1 MKAITRLFRI
11 QILSAVLSGCVGE
24 SAFLLNE
31 PPAERQPNFR
41 AIIVESL
48 RIKSDIRQNV
58 DAQRKAGQDSNR
70 ESDLNYFV
78 DRGGIFPPKTKIDDV
93 NISDAIRMVQT
104 NTHGWAWLT
113 CMRLNANGSPVTY
126 AVFITGNHVVDA
138 RIAVAIDNCDQ
149 GNYAPLIVSEAQS
162 SANKKVPKKPRL

>member
-1 MKAITRLFRI
+1 MKAITRLFTI

-24 SAFLLNE
+24 SASLLTE
-31 PPAERQPNFR
+31 PPAERPPNFR
-41 AIIVESL
+41 AIIVASL
-48 RIKSDIRQNV
+48 RMKSDIRQNV
-58 DAQRKAGQDSNR
+58 DAQSN
-70 ESDLNYFV
+70 LNYFV
-78 DRGGIFPPKTKIDDV
+78 DRGGIFPSKTTIDDV
-93 NISDAIRMVQT
+93 KISDAIRMVQT
-104 NTHGWAWLT
+104 NMHGWAWLT

-149 GNYAPLIVSEAQS
+149 GNYAPLTVSEAQS